1 MWKGDVGNLGHHM
14 GLRQKTSLKRC
25 QNSERGGLDAK
36 PLKRRTK
43 KSRSATR
50 SISLVTTQPRLD
62 EFLDASSLFEPSLS
76 PDAPISTPTRVESAV
91 SNLGKLE
98 SEVIAALFPPSGE
111 APASMQEISKELGM
125 SVEEV
130 RNIADE
136 ALRGLRGLRS
146 GSQRF
151 SKAWN

>member
-1 MWKGDVGNLGHHM
+1 MDDVGNLGHHM

-25 QNSERGGLDAK
+25 QNSERDGLDAK
-36 PLKRRTK
+36 PLKRRSK
-43 KSRSATR
+43 KSRSAPGT
-50 SISLVTTQPRLD
+50 ISLVPTQPHLD
-62 EFLDASSLFEPSLS
+62 EFLDPSSVFEPTLS
-76 PDAPISTPTRVESAV
+76 SNGAISTPTRVESAV
-91 SNLGKLE
+91 NNLGKLE

-111 APASMQEISKELGM
+111 APASMHEISKELGM

-136 ALRGLRGLRS
+136 ALRGLRGLRN
-146 GSQRF
+146 GPQRV